1 MSMTVLGYAA
11 MAAKEALV
19 PHRFIRSDPRA
30 NDVVVQ
36 ILYCGVCHS
45 DLHHVQNDW
54 GRATYPLV
62 PGHEIIGQ
70 VIAVGAGVSRLKA
83 IPNPA
88 NNTFPASFR

>member
-54 GRATYPLV
+54 GRATYTEPPRFSWRV
-62 PGHEIIGQ
+62 FSP
-70 VIAVGAGVSRLKA
+70 
-83 IPNPA
+83 
-88 NNTFPASFR
+88 